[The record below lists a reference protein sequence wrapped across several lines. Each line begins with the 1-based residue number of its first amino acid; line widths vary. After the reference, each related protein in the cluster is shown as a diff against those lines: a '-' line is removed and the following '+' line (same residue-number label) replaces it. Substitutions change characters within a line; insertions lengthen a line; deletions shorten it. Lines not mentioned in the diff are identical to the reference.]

1 MICAMPLPATPAFAG
16 MTKRLCAL
24 LAAAALLVLATPAI
38 ARGGRVPGKLV
49 RLPDGRHLNLRCE
62 GVGKPVILFEAGF
75 GAQSLAWSRV
85 QALAGR
91 SHRSCSYDRAGYGAS
106 DPGPLPRD
114 GASIARDL
122 DDVLRAERIAGPFVL
137 VGHSTGGLYAR
148 LFADRR
154 PRDVAGMVLVDP
166 SVPFQEQRFA
176 AAFGPGAGSTAG
188 LRARHAKCLASPPAK
203 PPSPPM
209 DEAERLARCRNR
221 LSELDSLW
229 SATSE
234 QIGANTRSKY
244 DFPLIVL
251 TADRTYSGMAAAYW
265 FGLHDE
271 AAASSTRGSN
281 RLVANSS
288 HMMMFDQPEAI
299 RAAID
304 EVVKEGRKS
313 KGR

>member
-1 MICAMPLPATPAFAG
+1 MAIAC
-16 MTKRLCAL
+16 
-24 LAAAALLVLATPAI
+24 LLVNAPAV
-38 ARGGRVPGKLV
+38 ARGGRVPGELV
-49 RLPDGRHLNLRCE
+49 RLPDGRRLNMRCE
-62 GVGKPVILFEAGF
+62 GTGKPVILFDAGF
-75 GAQSLAWSRV
+75 GAQSLAWGKV
-85 QALAGR
+85 QALVGR
-91 SHRSCSYDRAGYGAS
+91 AHRSCSYDRAGYGAS

-122 DDVLRAERIAGPFVL
+122 DEALRAERIAGPFVL

-154 PRDVAGMVLVDP
+154 PGDIAGMVLVDP
-166 SVPFQEQRFA
+166 SVPYQEQSFA
-176 AAFGPGAGSTAG
+176 ASFGPGAGSTAG
-188 LRARHAKCLASPPAK
+188 LRARHARCLTSPPVKA
-203 PPSPPM
+203 PCPPM
-209 DEAERLARCRNR
+209 DEAERLARCHNR
-221 LSELDSLW
+221 LSELDTLW
-229 SATSE
+229 SATSA

-251 TADRTYSGMAAAYW
+251 TADRTYSGKAAAYW

-299 RAAID
+299 RVAID
-304 EVVKEGRKS
+304 EVIAEAGVEGR
-313 KGR
+313 R